1 MWKNPCLQGLLAYCT
16 YQVLKPWVKEGLRD
30 GDVRALHTSCGW
42 RENFAIVNRVRKPVI
57 HRYVTVLCLLLEV
70 DPLQESESG
79 WISSLEAR

>member
-1 MWKNPCLQGLLAYCT
+1 MWENPCLQGLLAYCT

-42 RENFAIVNRVRKPVI
+42 RENFAMI